1 MQGSH
6 VGATGP
12 LVTEIMRKAKGGVL
26 FIDGELKMSHIHLNI
41 SVNSFLTLQFC
52 LNYSLTD

>member
-26 FIDGELKMSHIHLNI
+26 FIDGEWMYMEWGCD
-41 SVNSFLTLQFC
+41 C
-52 LNYSLTD
+52 LNE